1 MIVAA
6 ELIVVLLCLYLI
18 LAVVPRERVWRL
30 RTPFMSVAWLPA
42 GIAVLVW
49 NMRAFGEATLGY
61 GLLCGLALSAL
72 MSFMLTML
80 GLRLLV
86 IANREG
92 QSRSLLALA
101 TALAALPLAVAAGS
115 LLAKQILQSGGG

>member
-1 MIVAA
+1 MK
-6 ELIVVLLCLYLI
+6 
-18 LAVVPRERVWRL
+18 
-30 RTPFMSVAWLPA
+30 
-42 GIAVLVW
+42 
-49 NMRAFGEATLGY
+49 AFGEATLGY

-86 IANREG
+86 VANREG

-101 TALAALPLAVAAGS
+101 TALVALPLAVAAGS